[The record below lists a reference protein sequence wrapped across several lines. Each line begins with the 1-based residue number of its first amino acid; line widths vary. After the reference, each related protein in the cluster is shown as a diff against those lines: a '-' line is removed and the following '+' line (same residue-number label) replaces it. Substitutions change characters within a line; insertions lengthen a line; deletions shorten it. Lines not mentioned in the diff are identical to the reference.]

1 MKITLIAALA
11 FAASSTALATPVL
24 AQETEA
30 SAAAKFKKE
39 FAATDTNHDGFWS
52 RAEVNAR
59 VARMRDGRGKKDQ
72 AQIAKVAGLWFTTAD
87 ANRDGKVSE
96 PEAEKLLKAMFRR
109 YDANGDGKVGG
120 AERAAAKAE
129 LQKR

>member
-11 FAASSTALATPVL
+11 LTAPLTAIATPAF

-39 FAATDTNHDGFWS
+39 FAATDTNKDGYWS

-59 VARMRDGRGKKDQ
+59 VARMRDGKGKADQ
-72 AQIAKVAGLWFTTAD
+72 AKIKRLADMWFNTAD
-87 ANRDGKVSE
+87 TNRDGKVSE

-120 AERAAAKAE
+120 AERAAAKAD
-129 LQKR
+129 LRK

>member
-1 MKITLIAALA
+1 MKTLSLIAALTL
-11 FAASSTALATPVL
+11 AAVATPAL

-39 FAATDTNHDGFWS
+39 FAVTDANHDGYWS

-59 VARMRDGRGKKDQ
+59 VARMRDGKGSADQ
-72 AQIAKVAGLWFTTAD
+72 AKIKKLADMWFETAD
-87 ANRDGKVSE
+87 TNHDGKVSE
-96 PEAEKLLKAMFRR
+96 AEAEKLLKAIFRR

-120 AERAAAKAE
+120 LKGAVTTPGGK
-129 LQKR
+129 K